1 MNPAAATPL
10 DIKLMNMTT
19 LVLGVVFIVLCAVAL
34 ARGISLSPVFN
45 IQGISVSGEFNHN
58 NAVTLRANVAPRL
71 SGTFFT
77 VDLARVRTVFE
88 SLPWVRRA
96 VVRRDFP
103 NRLRVELQE
112 HQSVAYWG
120 GEGEVR
126 LINSYGEVFEANVGE
141 VEQDNLPKLSGPDG
155 QAAEVLAMYRTIA
168 PLFEKADLPVDQL
181 DLSNGGSWRLQLDSG
196 ATIEMGRGNVNDVS
210 ARVNRFLKTLT
221 QVTSRYGRQASAI
234 EAADLRHENGYA
246 IRLRGVS
253 TVTADGPT
261 KQ

>member
-1 MNPAAATPL
+1 MKSAVPTPI
-10 DIKLMNMTT
+10 DVKLMNMTT
-19 LVLGVVFIVLCAVAL
+19 LVLGMAFVVLCALAL
-34 ARGISLSPVFN
+34 VRGVSRLPMFDIA
-45 IQGISVSGEFNHN
+45 GIAVSGEMNHN

-77 VDLARVRTVFE
+77 VDLARVRAVFE

-103 NRLRVELQE
+103 NRLHVVLQE
-112 HQSVAYWG
+112 HQPVAYWG
-120 GEGEVR
+120 ADGEVR

-141 VEQDNLPKLSGPDG
+141 VEQDNLPKLKGPEG
-155 QAAEVLAMYRTIA
+155 QSAEVLAMYRTVT
-168 PLFEKADLPVDQL
+168 PLFEKVNLPVDQL
-181 DLSNGGSWRLQLDSG
+181 EMSSGGSWRLQLDSG
-196 ATIEMGRGNVNDVS
+196 ATIEMGRGGVDEVS

-221 QVTSRYGRQASAI
+221 QVTSRYGRQASAV

-253 TVTADGPT
+253 TVVADGS
-261 KQ
+261 KK

>member
-1 MNPAAATPL
+1 MNPTVPTPV
-10 DIKLMNMTT
+10 DVKLMNMTA
-19 LVLGVVFIVLCAVAL
+19 LVLVVAFAALCVLAL
-34 ARGISLSPVFN
+34 ARGVSRLSVFD
-45 IQGISVSGEFNHN
+45 IQGIAVTGEVNHN

-77 VDLARVRTVFE
+77 VDLARVRAAFE

-112 HQSVAYWG
+112 HQPVAYWG
-120 GEGEVR
+120 GDGEVR

-141 VEQDNLPKLSGPDG
+141 VEQDNLPRLSGPEG
-155 QAAEVLAMYRTIA
+155 QSADVLAMYRTVT
-168 PLFEKADLPVDQL
+168 PLFEKVDLPVDQL
-181 DLSNGGSWRLQLDSG
+181 EMSSGGSWRLQLDSG
-196 ATIEMGRGNVNDVS
+196 ATIEMGRGSVDEVS

-221 QVTSRYGRQASAI
+221 QVTSRYGRQANAI

-253 TVTADGPT
+253 TVAVEGP
-261 KQ
+261 KK

>member
-1 MNPAAATPL
+1 MKSAVPTPI
-10 DIKLMNMTT
+10 DVKLMNMTT
-19 LVLGVVFIVLCAVAL
+19 LVLGMAFVVLCALAL
-34 ARGISLSPVFN
+34 ARGVSRLPMFDIA
-45 IQGISVSGEFNHN
+45 GIAVSGEMNHN

-77 VDLARVRTVFE
+77 VDLARVRAVFE

-103 NRLRVELQE
+103 NRLHVVLQE
-112 HQSVAYWG
+112 HQPVAYWG
-120 GEGEVR
+120 ADGEVR

-141 VEQDNLPKLSGPDG
+141 VEQDNLPKLKGPEG
-155 QAAEVLAMYRTIA
+155 QSAEVLAMYRTVT
-168 PLFEKADLPVDQL
+168 PLFEKVNLPVDQL
-181 DLSNGGSWRLQLDSG
+181 EMSSGGSWRLQLDSG
-196 ATIEMGRGNVNDVS
+196 ATIEMGRGGVDEVS

-221 QVTSRYGRQASAI
+221 QVTSRYGRQASAV

-253 TVTADGPT
+253 TVVADGS
-261 KQ
+261 KK

>member
-1 MNPAAATPL
+1 MPSAMPTPI
-10 DIKLMNMTT
+10 DVKLMNMAT
-19 LVLGVVFIVLCAVAL
+19 LVLGLIFVVLCVMAL
-34 ARGISLSPVFN
+34 TRGVSRLPVFD
-45 IQGISVSGEFNHN
+45 IAGITVSGEMNHN

-77 VDLARVRTVFE
+77 VDLTRVRAVFE

-112 HQSVAYWG
+112 HQPVAYWG
-120 GEGEVR
+120 ADGEVR

-141 VEQDNLPKLSGPDG
+141 VEQDNLPKLSGPEG
-155 QAAEVLAMYRTIA
+155 QSAEVLAMYRAIT
-168 PLFEKADLPVDQL
+168 PMFEKVDLPVDQL
-181 DLSNGGSWRLQLDSG
+181 EMSGGGSWRLQLDSG
-196 ATIEMGRGNVNDVS
+196 AAIDMGRGSVDQVS

-221 QVTSRYGRQASAI
+221 QVTARYGRQISAI

-253 TVTADGPT
+253 TVAADGT
-261 KQ
+261 KK